1 MTEPPA
7 PGARD
12 RLDFHGPLSAAR
24 ADRLVDRLAA
34 HRPQTLVDYGCGW
47 GELLLRAIDRC
58 PQARGIGIDIHGRDV
73 ERARRNAVARGL
85 ADRVEFI
92 EGSATDHLSSA
103 DVVLSVGAYHAFGT
117 IPEALAALVDTVNP
131 GGRLLF
137 AAEIWERPPTAGEL
151 ANMWPDTS
159 ADECVDLP
167 TLAELAVKAGFR
179 LLGVETS
186 TRDEWDE
193 FEFGLTVD
201 HEEWLLANPEATDR
215 AAELDTRHARYLRGT
230 RGVMGFAFL
239 LLGRPTRTDS

>member
-1 MTEPPA
+1 MTELPA
-7 PGARD
+7 LGACN
-12 RLDFHGPLSAAR
+12 RLDFHGPLSSAR
-24 ADRLVDRLAA
+24 ADRFVGRLAA
-34 HRPQTLVDYGCGW
+34 QCPQTLVDYGCGW
-47 GELLLRAIDRC
+47 GELLLRALDRC
-58 PQARGIGIDIHGRDV
+58 PQARGIGIDTHGADI

-92 EGSATDHLSSA
+92 EGSATDHLSSG
-103 DVVLSVGAYHAFGT
+103 DVLLSVGAYHAFGT
-117 IPEALAALVDTVNP
+117 IPEALAVLADAVNP

-159 ADECVDLP
+159 ADACVDLP

-179 LLGVETS
+179 LLRVETS
-186 TRDEWDE
+186 TSDEWDE

-215 AAELDTRHARYLRGT
+215 AAELDTRHARYVRGT

-239 LLGRPTRTDS
+239 LLGRPTRTDG